1 MTNRITVH
9 DRVYL
14 RLPGKTLVVELLD
27 GYDENEDY
35 VDAWRLI
42 DIATGEEFIRSGS
55 LHDVI
60 GAASA
65 MTCEVIDDYNVQ
77 SGKFTYI
84 EGRVPVSDYKRF
96 KDLPM
101 AVRLEWI
108 TSHAHDLEHDF
119 KIMGPGLQNG
129 RDPIEVAVQEL
140 NDMYNEKPCFYL
152 DRQTGKWELDCD
164 RC

>member
-1 MTNRITVH
+1 MTITVH
-9 DRVYL
+9 SRVYL

-27 GYDENEDY
+27 GKDDSSGDY

-42 DIATGEEFIRSGS
+42 DISTGEEFCRNGN

-60 GAASA
+60 DKAST
-65 MTCEVIDDYNVQ
+65 MTCEAIDDYNVQ
-77 SGKFTYI
+77 SGNFTYI
-84 EGRVPVSDYKRF
+84 EGRVPAQDF
-96 KDLPM
+96 KTFGELPLD
-101 AVRLEWI
+101 VRLKWV

-119 KIMGPGLQNG
+119 KILDDP
-129 RDPIEVAVQEL
+129 RDPIVVATQEL

-152 DRQTGKWELDCD
+152 DRESGKWELDLD

>member
-1 MTNRITVH
+1 MTITVH
-9 DRVYL
+9 SRVYL

-27 GYDENEDY
+27 GQDESSGHY

-42 DIATGEEFIRSGS
+42 DISTGEEFCRNGN

-60 GAASA
+60 HEASV
-65 MTCEVIDDYNVQ
+65 MTCEAIDDYNVQ
-77 SGKFTYI
+77 SGNFTYI
-84 EGRVPVSDYKRF
+84 EGRVPAQDYKTFRE
-96 KDLPM
+96 LPLD
-101 AVRLEWI
+101 ARLKWI
-108 TSHAHDLEHDF
+108 TSHAQDLEHDF

-140 NDMYNEKPCFYL
+140 NEMYSEQPCFYL
-152 DRQTGKWELDCD
+152 DRESGKWELDLD

>member
-1 MTNRITVH
+1 MTNRITVY

-14 RLPGKTLVVELLD
+14 RLPGRTLVIELLD
-27 GYDENEDY
+27 GIDQNEDY

-42 DIATGEEFIRSGS
+42 DIATGEEFGRSVS

-60 GAASA
+60 GTASA

-84 EGRVPVSDYKRF
+84 EGRAPVSDYKRF
-96 KDLPM
+96 KDLPLSERM
-101 AVRLEWI
+101 KWI
-108 TSHAHDLEHDF
+108 ASHARDLEHDF
-119 KIMGPGLQNG
+119 KLDGDT
-129 RDPIEVAVQEL
+129 RDPITVATKEL

-152 DRQTGKWELDCD
+152 NRQTGKWEMDPDC
-164 RC
+164 C